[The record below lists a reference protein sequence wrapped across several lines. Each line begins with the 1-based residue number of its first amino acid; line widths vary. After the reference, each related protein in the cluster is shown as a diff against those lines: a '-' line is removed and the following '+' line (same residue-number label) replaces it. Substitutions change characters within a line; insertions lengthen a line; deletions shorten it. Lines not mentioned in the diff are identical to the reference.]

1 MASVIFLYPFD
12 LKKEKNQNQLDEA
25 TIPKLRPNE
34 KTLKFHPTPV

>member
-12 LKKEKNQNQLDEA
+12 LKKENQNQLDKA